1 MALRNRTP
9 RARGF
14 TLIEVMIVVAIIGI
28 LTAIALPSYR
38 DYVLR
43 GQLVDATNGLAVMQA
58 NMERYFQ
65 DNRTYATVGSTA
77 TPPCQA
83 DTDAKRTVGKFLLSC
98 DGTPTGTAYTLQA
111 VSSSLGFTFKID
123 QASTRSTTQAPTG
136 WGTCTSAWILKRGQ
150 TCS

>member
-65 DNRTYATVGSTA
+65 DNRTYGSPTVSGTNPLCA
-77 TPPCQA
+77 EKTL
-83 DTDAKRTVGKFLLSC
+83 GKFVLSC
-98 DGTPTGTAYTLQA
+98 DGAPTGTTYTLQA

>member
-65 DNRTYATVGSTA
+65 DNRTYGSPTGSGTNPLCA
-77 TPPCQA
+77 EKTL
-83 DTDAKRTVGKFLLSC
+83 GKFVLSC
-98 DGTPTGTAYTLQA
+98 DGAPTGTTYTLQA